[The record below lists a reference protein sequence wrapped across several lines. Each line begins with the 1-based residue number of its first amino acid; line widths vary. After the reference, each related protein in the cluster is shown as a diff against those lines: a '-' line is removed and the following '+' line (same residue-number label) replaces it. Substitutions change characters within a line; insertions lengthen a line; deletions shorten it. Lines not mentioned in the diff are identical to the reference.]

1 MAKIGGA
8 KSTLRL
14 GDWNVIDDIDGQKY
28 KRSVMLKN
36 WKNQLV
42 SKTNFEVKHP
52 QLTIRPRK
60 EKIAVSDTRTQGE
73 DPALQDD
80 PITTSDLI

>member
-60 EKIAVSDTRTQGE
+60 ENISVPETRTQAPT
-73 DPALQDD
+73 PALQD
-80 PITTSDLI
+80 PPFTPSQII